1 MTLEHV
7 LDEARK
13 LPPADRRRLAEQ
25 LLEESRAPETT
36 IEDERLAAMRDAAS
50 DELFLADLT
59 ATMEDFQYTDH
70 DGQPA

>member
-25 LLEESRAPETT
+25 LLAESRAPEMI
-36 IEDERLAAMRDAAS
+36 IEDERLAAMCDAAS
-50 DELFLADLT
+50 DNLFLADLT
-59 ATMEDFQYTDH
+59 ATMEDFQYADH
-70 DGQPA
+70 DERPA